1 MFDGFDKK
9 DNDIIDMEEFLEGLG
24 KSDSFIAIGVKGNI
38 DEQAR
43 FIFKIYDFHE
53 DGFVHKEDIVTI
65 VSE

>member
-1 MFDGFDKK
+1 
-9 DNDIIDMEEFLEGLG
+9 MEEFLEGLG